1 MLDIGFSELLLTGTV
16 ALVVLG
22 PEKLPKVARTVGQ
35 WLGRAQRYVNDVK
48 ADIAREGEMAEL
60 RKLKEQIENAG
71 RDVEQTI
78 RKEAGEVQQTFDQG
92 AASLRNDLSTDPNN
106 PAYHDPGNA
115 ALPAPGNAG
124 GLPDPSAHG
133 GPSHLLD
140 PDRDPVV
147 QRMEID
153 LLIDDISRLESR
165 LSSLRKNAQSI
176 QMLINSQ
183 QPATGASAAAATASA
198 APAPAVSAPPAAEY
212 DTMAAEGGMSHAPAS
227 AAATEPV
234 ATRS

>member
-78 RKEAGEVQQTFDQG
+78 RKEADGVQQTFDQS
-92 AASLRNDLSTDPNN
+92 AASLRNDASADAYNDPFN
-106 PAYHDPGNA
+106 DPGNA
-115 ALPAPGNAG
+115 ALPSPGDG
-124 GLPDPSAHG
+124 SGLPYPDAHG
-133 GPSHLLD
+133 GPSHLLN

-153 LLIDDISRLESR
+153 LLIDDLSRLESR
-165 LSSLRKNAQSI
+165 LSSLRKNAQAI
-176 QMLINSQ
+176 QELINSQ
-183 QPATGASAAAATASA
+183 QRSQAAAAPAAAASV
-198 APAPAVSAPPAAEY
+198 APALES
-212 DTMAAEGGMSHAPAS
+212 GAPADAQPHTQPAS
-227 AAATEPV
+227 QPITSTP
-234 ATRS
+234 

>member
-71 RDVEQTI
+71 RDVENTI
-78 RKEAGEVQQTFDQG
+78 RKEADGVQQTFDQG
-92 AASLRNDLSTDPNN
+92 AASLRNDTSGSSGFDAFN
-106 PAYHDPGNA
+106 DPGNA
-115 ALPAPGNAG
+115 ALPAPGDTS
-124 GLPDPSAHG
+124 GLPYPDTHG
-133 GPSHLLD
+133 GHSHLLN

-153 LLIDDISRLESR
+153 LLIDDLSRLESR
-165 LSSLRKNAQSI
+165 LSSLRKNAQAI

-183 QPATGASAAAATASA
+183 QPAAQAGAAGAALGAAPGASSAPVAPAETAALAAAPDTA
-198 APAPAVSAPPAAEY
+198 P
-212 DTMAAEGGMSHAPAS
+212 
-227 AAATEPV
+227 
-234 ATRS
+234 TRP